1 MRKSINIFCSFLL
14 GGLLLTACGDKT
26 EELKYANLTVE
37 QNKVKI
43 QDDGLATMEKL
54 EGMSD
59 MGSIHALADL
69 TMLLNGRYVEED
81 PMYYALSDV
90 LAPIVGVQ
98 KNAKSL
104 IGLRAA
110 AAEFDTLTNLM
121 DEYSGVYTYNPLI
134 EDFDFV
140 PGSNN
145 ITVNYPIGTSST
157 NNGKLVIKNL
167 TVKNIE
173 QDEMPAELPLTLKV
187 ELTKNNLPL
196 FTFDWLASYD
206 ADGVPQSWSTSLEF
220 VEGYSFTQSLVNT
233 DAKISWEFSYT
244 LDAGNI
250 LSGKFT
256 TEGDFTYETMANSD
270 ALDEDDWAD
279 QVIDNA
285 NAFVQMGNLKVT
297 GIVDFNKMKAAMDK
311 EFPNGQQGL
320 KTEIDKSCVILNQHV
335 HLVVMYAD
343 EGTAIAT
350 SDFYTK
356 EYTESYF
363 DYETYEYIESSYY
376 DPGLRFKFKDG
387 SLYDETFFDEGFD
400 DLRTAFEEM
409 QIAFQ
414 TNYAE

>member
-1 MRKSINIFCSFLL
+1 MRKSINIICSFLL
-14 GGLLLTACGDKT
+14 GGILMTACGDKT

-37 QNKVKI
+37 QNKTKI

-54 EGMSD
+54 EGMTD

-69 TMLLNGRYVEED
+69 TTLLNGRYVEED
-81 PMYYALSDV
+81 PMYYALSDI

-104 IGLRAA
+104 IGLRTA

-121 DEYSGVYTYNPLI
+121 DEFGGVYTYNPLI

-140 PGSNN
+140 PNASS

-167 TVKNIE
+167 TVKNISKE
-173 QDEMPAELPLTLKV
+173 DMPAELPLTLKV
-187 ELTKNNLPL
+187 ELTKNNLSL
-196 FTFDWLASYD
+196 LTFDWLASYD

-220 VEGYSFTQSLVNT
+220 VEGYSFTQSLVNN
-233 DAKISWEFSYT
+233 DDEISWEFAYT
-244 LDAGNI
+244 LDEGNI

-256 TEGDFTYETMANSD
+256 TKGDFSYEAMANPDSMD
-270 ALDEDDWAD
+270 MDDWAD

-285 NAFVQMGNLKVT
+285 NAFVQLGNLKVT
-297 GIVDFNKMKAAMDK
+297 GLVDYNKLKAAMDQQ
-311 EFPNGQQGL
+311 FPNGQQGL
-320 KTEIDKSCVILNQHV
+320 KTDIDKSCVLLNQHV
-335 HLVVMYAD
+335 HLVVMYAND
-343 EGTAIAT
+343 GSAIAT

-356 EYTESYF
+356 EYTESYY
-363 DYETYEYIESSYY
+363 DYYSNKYIESSYY

-400 DLRTAFEEM
+400 DLRIAFEEM
-409 QIAFQ
+409 QLAFQ